1 MISEKTTP
9 GKLTTRQRLLEAA
22 LTCFSRRGY
31 HQTTT
36 DEIVAESGLGKGT
49 LYRHFENKQHLFVS
63 MTRWMMEGI
72 GEDMAMISSQ
82 PLPVI
87 ERLRAMVQVLLDDM
101 EQLLPFFRITL
112 DYWAHTIEDEQLR
125 EIFST
130 SLKEFQEL
138 LVPLF
143 EEGIAAGELRPVN
156 ARHAALAL
164 FAQLDALTLYKA
176 LLDEIDLRGTV
187 ETALDIFL
195 TGLKADDVSA

>member
-1 MISEKTTP
+1 MIPDKTTP
-9 GKLTTRQRLLEAA
+9 SKLTTRQRLLEAA
-22 LTCFSRRGY
+22 LRCFSRKGY

-49 LYRHFENKQHLFVS
+49 LYRHFKNKQDLFVS
-63 MTRWMMEGI
+63 MIRWMMQDI
-72 GEDMAMISSQ
+72 GKDMAIIATQ
-82 PLPVI
+82 PEPVI
-87 ERLRAMVQVLLDDM
+87 DRLRAMVQALMEDM
-101 EQLLPFFRITL
+101 ERLLPFFRITL
-112 DYWAHTIEDEQLR
+112 DYWAHTIEDEQVQ

-130 SLKEFQEL
+130 SLREFQEF

-164 FAQLDALTLYKA
+164 FAQLDALALYKA

-187 ETALDIFL
+187 ETAADIFL
-195 TGLKADDVSA
+195 TGLKAHDVSA

>member
-22 LTCFSRRGY
+22 LTCFSRKGY

-82 PLPVI
+82 PQPVI
-87 ERLRAMVQVLLDDM
+87 KRLRAMVQVLLDDM

-112 DYWAHTIEDEQLR
+112 DYWAHTIED
-125 EIFST
+125 
-130 SLKEFQEL
+130 
-138 LVPLF
+138 
-143 EEGIAAGELRPVN
+143 
-156 ARHAALAL
+156 
-164 FAQLDALTLYKA
+164 
-176 LLDEIDLRGTV
+176 DLIRQRGK
-187 ETALDIFL
+187 LHYRSSYHKDLGGSWNCI
-195 TGLKADDVSA
+195 

>member
-1 MISEKTTP
+1 MFSEKTIP

-22 LTCFSRRGY
+22 LTCFSRKGY

-82 PLPVI
+82 PQPVI

-112 DYWAHTIEDEQLR
+112 DYWAHTIEDEQVR
-125 EIFST
+125 AIFST
-130 SLKEFQEL
+130 SLKEFQAL

-187 ETALDIFL
+187 DTALDIFL

>member
-9 GKLTTRQRLLEAA
+9 RKFTTRQRLLEAA
-22 LTCFSRRGY
+22 LICFSRKGY

-36 DEIVAESGLGKGT
+36 DEIMAESGLGKGT
-49 LYRHFENKQHLFVS
+49 LYRHFKNKQDLFTS
-63 MTRWMMEGI
+63 MIRWMMDDI
-72 GEDMAMISSQ
+72 GEDMARISMQ
-82 PLPVI
+82 PQPVI
-87 ERLRAMVQVLLDDM
+87 DRLQAMVQALMTDM
-101 EQLLPFFRITL
+101 ERLLPFFRITL
-112 DYWAHTIEDEQLR
+112 DYWAHTIEDEQVQ

-130 SLKEFQEL
+130 TLREFQGL

-156 ARHAALAL
+156 TRHAALAL

-187 ETALDIFL
+187 ETATDIFL
-195 TGLKADDVSA
+195 TGLKADNVSA

>member
-1 MISEKTTP
+1 MISEKATP
-9 GKLTTRQRLLEAA
+9 GKLTTRERLLEAA
-22 LTCFSRRGY
+22 LICFSRKGY

-72 GEDMAMISSQ
+72 GEDMAVISTQ
-82 PLPVI
+82 PQPVTA
-87 ERLRAMVQVLLDDM
+87 RLRAMVQVLLDDM

-112 DYWAHTIEDEQLR
+112 DYWAHTIEDEQVR
-125 EIFST
+125 EIFVT
-130 SLKEFQEL
+130 SLREFQAL

-143 EEGIAAGELRPVN
+143 EEGVAAGELRPVN
-156 ARHAALAL
+156 ARHAALSL

-176 LLDEIDLRGTV
+176 LLDDIDLRGTV
-187 ETALDIFL
+187 DSALDIFL
-195 TGLKADDVSA
+195 TGLKVDDVSS